1 MGLPIIKIITLFPM
15 LLPLWEKRPLE
26 ETDTFPGDYPTA
38 VAEQDVPRQRQGL
51 KHGNR
56 DLRGTIYRHLREMDL
71 PASRK
76 VLADSLATEQDAR
89 LVGTILQQLS
99 FCTTMP
105 DVDMKALDARLKDS
119 DSDIRYWAI
128 RLAGH
133 IPKFPAKRLADLA
146 ANEPTSRLRLAA
158 AQALQERGTRL
169 RLTVLRPLWD
179 HADPVVSA
187 ASLATALRVGGASG
201 RAVRIPRKALA
212 AAIPVR
218 HALADAIDEAAPADA
233 KSLVPRL
240 AKDAHPSVRASLA
253 QSLGKKADPAFL
265 KTLLALTRDPD
276 PEVRRQAAE
285 SLAPFPQ
292 PATRDALVALLGDP
306 RTLVRREAEDSLVA
320 IHPACPVDEAA
331 GKRLPE
337 GRAYTRYHVYRLL
350 GRLNSRQFAQ
360 PIAQRLPR
368 ETRPVNIAA
377 AVFALGCF
385 DADFAADAINRLAS
399 HKDTGVRTDVA
410 RALGAIAVPN
420 TYPTIQ
426 RLAFD
431 KEEDVRHA
439 AIIGMGW
446 IADGKVFNPTLL
458 KVLKT
463 VNTDKMSGAN
473 HAAAAWAIGRT
484 RPPSPALAK
493 RLVVQATVPVI
504 PGEMG
509 EMLFEPDYVLGSC
522 TFALA
527 QMSRHDAR
535 FLPQFEQVMKIHG
548 KVYAKGDFPTD
559 GSLMP
564 SAEVLEVARQARA
577 YLGGTTLDPA
587 LRPTRWKSYQFGIFE
602 ARRP

>member
-1 MGLPIIKIITLFPM
+1 MGLPIIKIISLFPM

-38 VAEQDVPRQRQGL
+38 VSEQDVPRQRQGL
-51 KHGNR
+51 QHGNR

-71 PASRK
+71 PASRSI
-76 VLADSLATEQDAR
+76 LADSLGTERDPR
-89 LVGTILQQLS
+89 LVGTILQQLA

-105 DVDMKALDARLKDS
+105 DVDMKALDTRLKDS

-133 IPKFPAKRLADLA
+133 IPEFPARRLADLA

-158 AQALQERGTRL
+158 AQALQERGAHL
-169 RLTVLRPLWD
+169 PLAALRPLWD

-187 ASLATALRVGGASG
+187 AALAAALRVGGASG
-201 RAVRIPRKALA
+201 RAVRIPKQALA

-218 HALADAIDEAAPADA
+218 YALADAIDEAAQADA
-233 KSLVPRL
+233 QSLVPSL
-240 AKDAHPSVRASLA
+240 AKDAHPSVRAVLA

-265 KTLLALTRDPD
+265 KILLALTLDPD

-285 SLAPFPQ
+285 SLAPFPK
-292 PATRDALVALLGDP
+292 PATRDALIALLGDP

-331 GKRLPE
+331 GKRLP
-337 GRAYTRYHVYRLL
+337 GPAAYTRYHVYRLL

-360 PIAQRLPR
+360 AIAQRLPR
-368 ETRPVNIAA
+368 EKKPVNIAA

-385 DADFAADAINRLAS
+385 DADFAADAINRLAN
-399 HKDTGVRTDVA
+399 HRNAGVRTDVA
-410 RALGAIAVPN
+410 RALGAIAVPG

-431 KEEDVRHA
+431 ADEDVRHA

-446 IADGKVFNPTLL
+446 VADGKVFNPTLL

-463 VNTDKMSGAN
+463 VKTDKMSAPN

-509 EMLFEPDYVLGSC
+509 EMLFEPDYVLASC

-527 QMSRHDAR
+527 QMTRDDAR
-535 FLPQFEQVMKIHG
+535 FLPQFEHVMKVHG
-548 KVYAKGDFPTD
+548 KVYAGGDFPTD

-564 SAEVLEVARQARA
+564 SAEVLEAARQARA
-577 YLGGTTLDPA
+577 YLGGTSLDPA
-587 LRPTRWKSYQFGIFE
+587 LRPTRRKSYQYGFFK
-602 ARRP
+602 ARKR